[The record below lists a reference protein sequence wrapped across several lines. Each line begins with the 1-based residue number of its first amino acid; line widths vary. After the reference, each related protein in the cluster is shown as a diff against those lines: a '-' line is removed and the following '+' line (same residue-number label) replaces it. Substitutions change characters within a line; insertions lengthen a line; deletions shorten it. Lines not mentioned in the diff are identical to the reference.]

1 MSPGRTCEH
10 AGWERAWH
18 RVARHDDSRV
28 SVARTVVALIGYYR
42 INTEYRNLSSVKTL
56 DRPRSM
62 PSSFTSVRILFLA
75 DSHLGFDLPLRPRIE
90 QRRRGHD
97 FQSNYEAALAPAKA
111 GEVDLVVHGGD
122 VFHRP
127 RVPAS
132 LVFQAFR
139 SLTEIAESG
148 VPVFVVPGNHER
160 SRIPHSRF
168 AAHPDLHIFGNPDAI
183 LVETRGVRVALAGFP
198 YHRRSVRTRFPQL
211 LEETGWRRKDA
222 DLRLLCM
229 HHCVEGATVGPADHT
244 FRHAPD
250 VIRCS
255 DLPRDFAA
263 VFRGTS
269 TVTRFFRMISGGEGC
284 PLRYST
290 PARWSARP
298 SPKWRRRRDICCWS
312 AGRMTEAAG
321 WSAKTSCAFRPDP

>member
-1 MSPGRTCEH
+1 MPQQRL
-10 AGWERAWH
+10 
-18 RVARHDDSRV
+18 ARSTWY
-28 SVARTVVALIGYYR
+28 S
-42 INTEYRNLSSVKTL
+42 TEETL
-56 DRPRSM
+56 
-62 PSSFTSVRILFLA
+62 
-75 DSHLGFDLPLRPRIE
+75 
-90 QRRRGHD
+90 
-97 FQSNYEAALAPAKA
+97 
-111 GEVDLVVHGGD
+111 
-122 VFHRP
+122 FHRP

-168 AAHPDLHIFGNPDAI
+168 AAHPDLHIFGNPDTI
-183 LVETRGVRVALAGFP
+183 MVETRGFRVALAGFP

-263 VFRGTS
+263 VLSGHIHRHQVISHDLRGRRLPTPVLYPGS
-269 TVTRFFRMISGGEGC
+269 VERTAFAEMEEEKGYLLLECGPDDRGGR
-284 PLRYST
+284 LVRQDFVRL
-290 PARWSARP
+290 PARPMILRDLHPRAGPSVAWNREALQEPCHGPRPRTSRRSAPGQDSRLGP
-298 SPKWRRRRDICCWS
+298 PR
-312 AGRMTEAAG
+312 G
-321 WSAKTSCAFRPDP
+321 P